1 MCLPYMYG
9 TNQHTNPWYL
19 CMAIPYGIKY
29 EYGTKHSS
37 HVTLLGKIIHLI
49 CVHTYYYHCYSCCTV
64 YHENFETVKFC
75 NFHKLFYNMKIFDNY
90 LCASLTAKLFYLKLI

>member
-1 MCLPYMYG
+1 MYG

-19 CMAIPYGIKY
+19 CMAIPHGIKY
-29 EYGTKHSS
+29 AYSS
-37 HVTLLGKIIHLI
+37 HVTLLGKIIHLT

-64 YHENFETVKFC
+64 YYENFETVKFC
-75 NFHKLFYNMKIFDNY
+75 NFQQIAKVFDNY